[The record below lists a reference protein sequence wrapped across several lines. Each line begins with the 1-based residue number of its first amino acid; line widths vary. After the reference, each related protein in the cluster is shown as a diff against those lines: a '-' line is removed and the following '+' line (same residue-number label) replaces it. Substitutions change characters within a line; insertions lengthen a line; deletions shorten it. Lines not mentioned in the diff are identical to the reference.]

1 MESKLQARQKTCL
14 VLCLAL
20 LATAL
25 YSGCTQQS
33 SQNVATPPSRPTE
46 PAALPSPTPSPS
58 LVPDD
63 TIIVIK
69 GESIDIDYGTGYV
82 AQPSPTP
89 DESLYRCAGCKLK
102 EVEVSDRIGKPNI
115 CPVTSRNSRVTI
127 DGGGAKKNI
136 FVVETATGV
145 DLRFD
150 NKEYKPCTG
159 GAKHCN
165 PTNKIKGVK
174 INSTNCSGCPPN
186 GKCDVTIRSIK

>member
-1 MESKLQARQKTCL
+1 MESKLQAREKICV

-20 LATAL
+20 LAIAL

-33 SQNVATPPSRPTE
+33 SQNAPTPASRPTA
-46 PAALPSPTPSPS
+46 PAALPSPSPSPS

-69 GESIDIDYGTGYV
+69 GESIDIDYGSGYV

-102 EVEVSDRIGKPNI
+102 EVEVSDRISKPNI
-115 CPVTSRNSRVTI
+115 CPVNSRNATVTI

-136 FVVETATGV
+136 VVTETNSGV

-150 NKEYKPCTG
+150 NKEYTPCTK
-159 GAKHCN
+159 AKHCN
-165 PTNKIKGVK
+165 ANNKIKGVK
-174 INSTNCSGCPPN
+174 INSTNCSGCPAN
-186 GKCDVTIRSIK
+186 GKCDVTIRSTK